1 MKNRLRELRHEK
13 ALKMTEV
20 AAAIGIG
27 QPMLSRYE
35 TGSSKLRVDV
45 AVNSAEY
52 FNVSFEYLLG
62 LSNYRTKE
70 AASAPNNDDLLPA
83 ILYGVATSLQTQD
96 IGHID
101 IEHVLENYSALM
113 DRVPNMTEETKQLIV
128 EGFNTA
134 NKIYQGENNETD

>member
-1 MKNRLRELRHEK
+1 
-13 ALKMTEV
+13 MTEV

-52 FNVSFEYLLG
+52 FNVSLEYLLG

>member
-27 QPMLSRYE
+27 QTMLSRYE

-52 FNVSFEYLLG
+52 FNVSLEYLLG
-62 LSNYRTKE
+62 LSNYRSKE
-70 AASAPNNDDLLPA
+70 AASAPNNDDLLAA
-83 ILYGVATSLQTQD
+83 ILYGVATSLQTKD
-96 IGHID
+96 INHID
-101 IEHVLENYSALM
+101 IDRVLENYSALM

-128 EGFNTA
+128 EGFKTA
-134 NKIYQGENNETD
+134 NKIYQVENNEAD

>member
-52 FNVSFEYLLG
+52 FNVSLEYLLG

>member
-1 MKNRLRELRHEK
+1 MTNRLRELRHEK

-52 FNVSFEYLLG
+52 FNVSLEYLLG

>member
-20 AAAIGIG
+20 AAAVGIG
-27 QPMLSRYE
+27 QTMLSRYE

-52 FNVSFEYLLG
+52 FNVSLEYLLG

-70 AASAPNNDDLLPA
+70 AASAPNNDDLLAA
-83 ILYGVATSLQTQD
+83 ILYGVATSLQTQN

-101 IEHVLENYSALM
+101 IEHVLENYNALM

-128 EGFNTA
+128 EGFKTA
-134 NKIYQGENNETD
+134 NKIYQGENNEAD

>member
-1 MKNRLRELRHEK
+1 MKNRLRDLRHEK

-27 QPMLSRYE
+27 QTMLSRYE

-52 FNVSFEYLLG
+52 FNVSLEYLLG

-70 AASAPNNDDLLPA
+70 AASAPNNDDLLGA

-96 IGHID
+96 MGHID